1 MRDLSS
7 SVSTGREASPTGK
20 GRRGF
25 ALILTAIMLV
35 FIIPLVGLA
44 VDAGI
49 LYAVKT
55 KLSMACDAGAL
66 AGVRA
71 LSRGMTDAAQQANAE
86 AVAQEYIVMN
96 FPNNYFGTP
105 APNPPLPTVDESVP
119 NQRSMTV
126 TASVNVPLYFL
137 RWLNSSTQTVAASAT
152 AVRRDVNVSFVM
164 DRSGSLALSGSC
176 VPLQQAAISF
186 VSHFANGRDNVGLVT
201 FATSSLPDFP
211 IANDFLSAS
220 PSVPTILGSLTCT
233 GDTNTSQGL
242 WEGYS
247 QLVSLN
253 QPNALN
259 VLLLFTDGYPTAVT
273 ATFPINSSSSCSSQ
287 TPKTA
292 ALGAGFYSGAP
303 TTPVAVGGLWNPLA
317 PPQPLTVDDTVGPA
331 GNYSGCGYASNWPNS
346 QWNVSNDVTYMPNT
360 DYYGNAMNT
369 NYQPVTYYD
378 GNGDINLDP
387 ASVMNASWNAA
398 DSAGYRIRQGA
409 TVPGVGAG
417 LPSITVFT
425 IGLGNAGGVPND
437 FLERVANDP
446 RASNYD
452 STRPTGTYIYAP
464 TSAELSDAFATIA
477 SQILHLAK

>member
-1 MRDLSS
+1 M
-7 SVSTGREASPTGK
+7 
-20 GRRGF
+20 
-25 ALILTAIMLV
+25 ILTAVMLV
-35 FIIPLVGLA
+35 FIVPLVGLS

-55 KLSMACDAGAL
+55 KISMACDAGAL
-66 AGVRA
+66 AGAGA
-71 LSRGMTDAAQQANAE
+71 LSRGLDDASQQANAQ
-86 AVAQEYIVMN
+86 AVAEQFILMN
-96 FPNNYFGTP
+96 FPANYFGTP
-105 APNPPLPTVDESVP
+105 TPTLVTPVIDESVP
-119 NQRSMTV
+119 NQRSVAVSATV
-126 TASVNVPLYFL
+126 HVPLYFL
-137 RWLNSSTQTVAASAT
+137 RWLNASSQAVSASAT

-176 VPLQQAAISF
+176 APLEQAASSF
-186 VSHFANGRDNVGLVT
+186 VNHFANGRDNVSLVT
-201 FATSSLPDFP
+201 FATSSRPDFP
-211 IANDFLSAS
+211 MANDFLSAS
-220 PSVPTILGSLTCT
+220 PSVPSILGGLTCT

-247 QLVSLN
+247 QLVGLN

-273 ATFPINSSSSCSSQ
+273 ATYPINASSSCSSQ

-292 ALGAGFYSGAP
+292 VLGAGFYAGAP
-303 TTPVAVGGLWNPLA
+303 TTPVAIGGLWNPLA
-317 PPQPLTVDDTVGPA
+317 PPQPLTVDDTVGPV
-331 GNYSGCGYASNWPNS
+331 GNYANCAYAASWPNS
-346 QWNVSNDVTYMPNT
+346 QWNVANDVTYMPNT

-387 ASVMNASWNAA
+387 VSVMNASWNAA
-398 DSAGYRIRQGA
+398 DNAGYRIRQGV
-409 TVPGVGAG
+409 TVPGVGGG
-417 LPSITVFT
+417 LSGINVFT

-452 STRPTGTYIYAP
+452 STKPTGLYIYAP
-464 TSAELSDAFATIA
+464 TAAELSSAFSSIA

>member
-7 SVSTGREASPTGK
+7 KIEISQTRGGRQ
-20 GRRGF
+20 RRGF
-25 ALILTAIMLV
+25 VLILAAVMLV
-35 FIIPLVGLA
+35 FIVPLIGLS

-66 AGVRA
+66 AGARA
-71 LSRGMTDAAQQANAE
+71 LSRGLTDPTQQANAE

-105 APNPPLPTVDESVP
+105 APTPPTPTIDESVP
-119 NQRSMTV
+119 NQRSVTV
-126 TASVNVPLYFL
+126 SASVNVPLYFL
-137 RWLNSSTQTVAASAT
+137 RWLNQNSQMVNATAT
-152 AVRRDVNVSFVM
+152 AVRRDVNVAFVM

-186 VSHFANGRDNVGLVT
+186 VNNFANGRDNVGLVT
-201 FATSSLPDFP
+201 FATSSRPDFP
-211 IANDFLSAS
+211 IANNFLSAS
-220 PSVPTILGSLTCT
+220 PSVPTILNSLTCS

-242 WEGYS
+242 WQAYS

-273 ATFPINSSSSCSSQ
+273 ATYPISPGSSCLVHTPQ
-287 TPKTA
+287 TA
-292 ALGAGFYSGAP
+292 VMGAGFYAGAP
-303 TTPVAVGGLWNPLA
+303 TTPVAIGGLWNQLA
-317 PPQPLTVDDTVGPA
+317 PPQPIVSDEAIAAV
-331 GNYSGCGYASNWPNS
+331 NYTNCSYASNWPNNM
-346 QWNVSNDVTYMPNT
+346 WNVTNDVTYIPNT

-378 GNGDINLDP
+378 GNGDINTDP
-387 ASVMNASWNAA
+387 VSMMNASWNAA

-409 TVPGVGAG
+409 AVPGVGSG
-417 LPSITVFT
+417 LSSITVFT

-452 STRPTGTYIYAP
+452 STKPTGQYIYAP
-464 TSAELSDAFATIA
+464 TSSELSDAFSTIA
-477 SQILHLAK
+477 SEILHLAK